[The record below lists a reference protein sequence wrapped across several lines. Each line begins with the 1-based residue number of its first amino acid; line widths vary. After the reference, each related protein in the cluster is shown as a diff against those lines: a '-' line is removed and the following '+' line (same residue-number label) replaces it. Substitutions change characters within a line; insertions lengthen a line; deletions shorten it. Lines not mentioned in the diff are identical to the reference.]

1 MARQSTVSVKTG
13 SAASGAA
20 GVTKAPAKK
29 STPRKAAKK
38 APIKTADS
46 SAVAATK
53 PATKKPGPKKA
64 AAKSTTPKM
73 SATNASATASTSVD
87 PENSTAGQSEAPQS
101 PREARRLQRI
111 EMSREQILDTAEEL
125 FAENGYYETGLKDV
139 AARCEFSV
147 GSIYTFF
154 ENKDSLYEQVL
165 MRRSIG
171 LEAIHKLV
179 PDSVPADERLVT
191 LADIQI
197 RHAQEHPAWG
207 ALTAE
212 LSRIARSRGSVVPEP
227 WHHYGE
233 RVFGFLV
240 GVFEKGH
247 EEGTLRP
254 GSPHAL
260 ASLYHAVVSSF
271 ILVSSLSPKSAEEDW
286 PADTEEFLNFVR
298 DTFSSRTPD
307 YLEESAARRQQA

>member
-1 MARQSTVSVKTG
+1 MTAVEPDP
-13 SAASGAA
+13 AAVGA
-20 GVTKAPAKK
+20 T
-29 STPRKAAKK
+29 
-38 APIKTADS
+38 D
-46 SAVAATK
+46 
-53 PATKKPGPKKA
+53 
-64 AAKSTTPKM
+64 
-73 SATNASATASTSVD
+73 
-87 PENSTAGQSEAPQS
+87 APQS

-111 EMSREQILDTAEEL
+111 ELSREQILDTAEEL

-147 GSIYTFF
+147 GSIYSFF

-191 LADIQI
+191 LAEIQI
-197 RHAQEHPAWG
+197 RNAQEHPAWG

-212 LSRIARSRGSVVPEP
+212 LSRIARSRGTVVPEP

-233 RVFGFLV
+233 RVFVFLV

-254 GSPHAL
+254 GSPQAL
-260 ASLYHAVVSSF
+260 ASLYHAVLSSF
-271 ILVSSLSPKSAEEDW
+271 ILVSSLSPKSTGEDW
-286 PADTEEFLNFVR
+286 PEDTEEFLNFVR
-298 DTFSSRTPD
+298 DTFSSRTPS
-307 YLEESAARRQQA
+307 YLEESAARRRRA